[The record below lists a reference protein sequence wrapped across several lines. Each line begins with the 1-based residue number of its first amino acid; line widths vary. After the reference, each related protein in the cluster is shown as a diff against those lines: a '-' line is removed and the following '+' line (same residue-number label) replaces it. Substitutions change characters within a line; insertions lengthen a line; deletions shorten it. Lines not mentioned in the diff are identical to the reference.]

1 MLRIAGSLFVL
12 LLAWPVLA
20 DDDKPKDKQSP
31 AEQVK
36 AIIKEYQDAQAD
48 FSKAYQEAKTEE
60 EREKIVKEK
69 YPKAEKFAP
78 RLLAVAEKNPKDP
91 GALDALIWVV
101 TNIYESGKD
110 SPRAKALRLM
120 RADHVQSDKLVNVCQ
135 ALANVVNAE
144 DEEAF
149 LRAVLEKNKND
160 DVQGEALL
168 ALGQRLGQVATVAR
182 SFKENAEKAKQYEQ
196 YYGKDYVGQLLK
208 TDPAKVESES
218 EQFYRRFAEN
228 HLAKLKDDR
237 VQSLCQRFGRSADKG
252 GELVLRTV
260 LEKNAKREVQGMA
273 CLALGQLLK
282 KRSEGI
288 PESQPE
294 EAKKTQEEAEQFL
307 TRAQKD
313 YGDIKAGYLGSV
325 ARHAEGELF
334 ELLHLGKGMVVPD
347 IEGEDLDAQKF
358 KLSNYRGKVV
368 LLDFWGN
375 W

>member
-1 MLRIAGSLFVL
+1 
-12 LLAWPVLA
+12 
-20 DDDKPKDKQSP
+20 
-31 AEQVK
+31 
-36 AIIKEYQDAQAD
+36 
-48 FSKAYQEAKTEE
+48 
-60 EREKIVKEK
+60 
-69 YPKAEKFAP
+69 
-78 RLLAVAEKNPKDP
+78 
-91 GALDALIWVV
+91 V

-110 SPRAKALRLM
+110 SPRAKALHFLLT
-120 RADHVQSDKLVNVCQ
+120 DHVQSDKLANVCL

-144 DEEAF
+144 EEEAF

-182 SFKENAEKAKQYEQ
+182 TLQGNAETAKQYEQ
-196 YYGKDYVGQLLK
+196 YYGKEYVDKLLK
-208 TDPAKVESES
+208 ADPAKVASES

-228 HLAKLKDDR
+228 HLAKIKDDR
-237 VQSLCQRFGRSADKG
+237 VQSLCQRFGRTADKG
-252 GELVLRTV
+252 GELILRTV
-260 LEKNAKREVQGMA
+260 LEKNAKREVQGVA

-288 PESQPE
+288 PETQSE
-294 EAKKTQEEAEQFL
+294 ESKKVRTEAEQFL

-313 YGDIKAGYLGSV
+313 YGDVKAGYLGSV
-325 ARHAEGELF
+325 ARHADGELF

-358 KLSNYRGKVV
+358 NLSNYRGKVV